1 MTQKPITI
9 QKLANLTIN
18 KKVDIDQDVPY
29 SKGFE
34 NKSAERNVDPLR
46 VIEIANTLE
55 LRL

>member
-34 NKSAERNVDPLR
+34 NKCAERNVDPLR